1 MLWAFVLT
9 LRSRAVGALDSH
21 GIQVSQGYE
30 ADRGDKEV
38 QDAVGRA

>member
-21 GIQVSQGYE
+21 IQVSQGYE
-30 ADRGDKEV
+30 ADREDKEV